1 LFIFFEFSPL
11 KLILSQFIINFF
23 YWATKI
29 GGLSLILALCFFNNN
44 SQESYQLIL
53 SKVKFDQKERRDSTV
68 VKI

>member
-1 LFIFFEFSPL
+1 MRL
-11 KLILSQFIINFF
+11 KGVTLNI

-29 GGLSLILALCFFNNN
+29 GRLSLILALCFFNNN

-53 SKVKFDQKERRDSTV
+53 SKVKFYQKERRDSSF